1 MARALRRTLRYG
13 RDQQHLLSP
22 SRRDDLRRLGTPR
35 PARLRLRRQGEP
47 VPDAHE
53 EAEGSRGAATAV
65 LLAGDATRADVR
77 SGPLPAAAALAC
89 EPRTVRAFPQSAAA
103 PAPARDRVSRAELVQ
118 RRCVRADAEASR
130 GALRSEEHTSELQSH
145 SDLVCRLLLE

>member
-35 PARLRLRRQGEP
+35 AARLRPRRQGEP

-77 SGPLPAAAALAC
+77 SVLYQLLPAAAAMAR
-89 EPRTVRAFPQSAAA
+89 EPRTVRAF
-103 PAPARDRVSRAELVQ
+103 
-118 RRCVRADAEASR
+118 
-130 GALRSEEHTSELQSH
+130 
-145 SDLVCRLLLE
+145 